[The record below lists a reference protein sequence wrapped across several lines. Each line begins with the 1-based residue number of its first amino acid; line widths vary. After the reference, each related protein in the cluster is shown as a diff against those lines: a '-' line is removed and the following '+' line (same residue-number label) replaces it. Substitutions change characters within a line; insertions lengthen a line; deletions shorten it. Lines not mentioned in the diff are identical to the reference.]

1 MNNIFSAMN
10 NPFGN
15 IQNLMAQYN
24 QFKQTFKGDPQE
36 TVNRMLQSGQINE
49 TQVEQAKQM
58 AQQFR
63 SMLK

>member
-15 IQNLMAQYN
+15 VQNLMAQYN

-36 TVNRMLQSGQINE
+36 TVNRMLRNGQINE

>member
-1 MNNIFSAMN
+1 MNNIFSMMN

-15 IQNLMAQYN
+15 MQNMMAQFN

-36 TVNRMLQSGQINE
+36 TINKMLQNGQINQ
-49 TQVEQAKQM
+49 TQIDQAKQM

-63 SMLK
+63 SMMR

>member
-1 MNNIFSAMN
+1 MMN

-15 IQNLMAQYN
+15 MQNMMAQFN

-36 TVNRMLQSGQINE
+36 TINKMLQNGQINQ
-49 TQVEQAKQM
+49 TQIDQAKQM

-63 SMLK
+63 SMMR

>member
-15 IQNLMAQYN
+15 MQNLMAQYN